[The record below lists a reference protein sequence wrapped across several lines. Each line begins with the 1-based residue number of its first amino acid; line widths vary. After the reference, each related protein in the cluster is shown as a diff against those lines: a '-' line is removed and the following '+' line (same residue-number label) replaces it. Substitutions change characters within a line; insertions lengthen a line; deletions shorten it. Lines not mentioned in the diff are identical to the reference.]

1 MGIFNR
7 KPRTPEPLIPS
18 PNTTIIIPEQRTD
31 DRRPCWACGRRALFH
46 RWAASAHPVLPRGVE
61 PSENARYYQFRN
73 VTALVEYEDGTVGR
87 VYPNEIQFADGGGF
101 DKFTWPPSEKGAG
114 NG

>member
-7 KPRTPEPLIPS
+7 KPRTPEPLIPA
-18 PNTTIIIPEQRTD
+18 PNTTIIIPEQYTD
-31 DRRPCWACGRRALFH
+31 TRRPCWACGRKALFH
-46 RWAASAHPVLPRGVE
+46 RWAASAHPVLPRGE
-61 PSENARYYQFRN
+61 KPSENARYYQFRN

-87 VYPNEIQFADGGGF
+87 VYPNEIQFADDGGF
-101 DKFTWPPSEKGAG
+101 DKFTWPPSEKGDG